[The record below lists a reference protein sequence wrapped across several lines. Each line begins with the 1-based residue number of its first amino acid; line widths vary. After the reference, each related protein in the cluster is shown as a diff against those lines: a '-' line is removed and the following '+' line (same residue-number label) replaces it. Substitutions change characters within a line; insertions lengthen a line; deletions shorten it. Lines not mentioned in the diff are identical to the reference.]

1 MNATGSNGLRYQR
14 VLVLLLVVSIIDL
27 TLLEYV
33 VEYVM
38 IQMDNLNYTL

>member
-1 MNATGSNGLRYQR
+1 M
-14 VLVLLLVVSIIDL
+14 LLVVSIIDL

-33 VEYVM
+33 VEHVM

>member
-1 MNATGSNGLRYQR
+1 MNATGSNGLRHQR

-33 VEYVM
+33 VEHVM
-38 IQMDNLNYTL
+38 IQMDNLNYTF

>member
-1 MNATGSNGLRYQR
+1 M
-14 VLVLLLVVSIIDL
+14 LLVVSIIDL